1 METLKTKDMKKY
13 IDFKNSIYNIL
24 NQNIEINITLNNE
37 NGYTNPINISLNRIL
52 NQRRIYAM
60 TYINSNLDDENKK
73 YVEEIISKLNEEII
87 KIIGLY
93 TL

>member
-1 METLKTKDMKKY
+1 METLKTEDMKKY

-37 NGYTNPINISLNRIL
+37 NGYINPINISLNRIL